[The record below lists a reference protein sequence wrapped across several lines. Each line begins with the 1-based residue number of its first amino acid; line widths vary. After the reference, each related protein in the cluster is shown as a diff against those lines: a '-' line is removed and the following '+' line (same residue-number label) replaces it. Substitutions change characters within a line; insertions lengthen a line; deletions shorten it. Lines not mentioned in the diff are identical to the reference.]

1 MPLPP
6 APNQPLSRTWRYFIA
21 AWFIPL
27 FMVAAA
33 IAEDRGPIPG
43 FIIPLILSLFVA
55 AGLCFQIP
63 YMRRL
68 VSFRDVVL
76 FGMLT
81 PFGIFVVAVIVK
93 LVCTG
98 K

>member
-1 MPLPP
+1 M
-6 APNQPLSRTWRYFIA
+6 ASVPNQPLRRTWRYFIA
-21 AWFIPL
+21 AWSIPV
-27 FMVAAA
+27 FAVAAA
-33 IAEDRGPIPG
+33 IAEDRGPVPG
-43 FIIPLILSLFVA
+43 FIFPLISFLFVA
-55 AGLCFQIP
+55 AGLCYGIP

-68 VSFRDVVL
+68 LSFRDAML

-93 LVCTG
+93 LVWTG